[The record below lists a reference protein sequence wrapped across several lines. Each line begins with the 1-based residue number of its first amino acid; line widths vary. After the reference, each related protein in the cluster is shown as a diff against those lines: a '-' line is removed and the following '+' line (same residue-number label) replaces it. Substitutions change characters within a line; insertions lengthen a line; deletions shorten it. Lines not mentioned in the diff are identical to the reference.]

1 MHACKITFDNR
12 THQYRLFLSRQKNP
26 MFMPIKH
33 SKLMLNPSCNNPCR
47 VIFSPCSW
55 HAVSMWILR
64 SLCLATLLLSLNG
77 NLVYP
82 TWNHE
87 ASSFFLRLAQ
97 MRKTRKSIKR
107 QLFFSQERNYSERKK
122 KNLGG
127 KKAPGQKKVS
137 APVFLF
143 FCCVLNFAE
152 HSKTVVMLP
161 TLKVHNSTGPH
172 SFNYL

>member
-1 MHACKITFDNR
+1 MHACKITFNNSP
-12 THQYRLFLSRQKNP
+12 HQVRLFLSRQKHP
-26 MFMPIKH
+26 LYMPIKL
-33 SKLMLNPSCNNPCR
+33 SKLTLNPSCSNPCR
-47 VIFSPCSW
+47 VIFMSCSW

-107 QLFFSQERNYSERKK
+107 QLFSVKSKIILRGRKRTLEVK
-122 KNLGG
+122 KPRD
-127 KKAPGQKKVS
+127 KKKVS